1 MITQEF
7 YLKKNEKGYRIFR
20 RKENLD
26 ELHNS
31 KNDLKLV
38 LIVLTKIYSALI
50 SFKA

>member
-7 YLKKNEKGYRIFR
+7 YLKKNE
-20 RKENLD
+20 KENLD

-31 KNDLKLV
+31 KNDLNIV